1 MEKQKGIAK
10 KTILYRDL
18 PGGPRKLEF
27 VQEISLRW
35 LCPVCR
41 MLSLSMYQDPG
52 GHTFCGT
59 CLHTFIDKFGKDCVY
74 CRLCCKH
81 VNIDKMYQALH
92 PLTELRELY
101 VDCPNRPQCRVK
113 IPLEDLK
120 AHYVV
125 CKPEVKCSVCC
136 QGVRSTDWDEHKSCC
151 EKGSDPRETVK
162 GPAYK
167 PESQTTVPSNSL
179 KFSGSND
186 EYSAQFGIPPVSRNA
201 PQSSGTPSEATQSD
215 VLPQPQPSAS
225 SSSPRSLSPQNHSAA
240 GETTKKSLLCEH
252 CRRPVQEV
260 NMPRHLEKCSEAPK
274 TCAYCDRR
282 LPKQDMATTCAAL
295 RTSEPETKDGN
306 TKAQGS
312 CTLEKIPEL
321 PTLALSDEDMKTWHD
336 AFEEHLSM
344 LRINDNHR
352 KYQLLLSALAPDIIQ
367 KVGKSETY
375 PPPGREYKWLVEL
388 LFQLSSSARRKKYFQ
403 DIIKKKLNQ
412 ERKLWR
418 NIFSTV

>member
-162 GPAYK
+162 
-167 PESQTTVPSNSL
+167 
-179 KFSGSND
+179 
-186 EYSAQFGIPPVSRNA
+186 
-201 PQSSGTPSEATQSD
+201 
-215 VLPQPQPSAS
+215 
-225 SSSPRSLSPQNHSAA
+225 NHSAA